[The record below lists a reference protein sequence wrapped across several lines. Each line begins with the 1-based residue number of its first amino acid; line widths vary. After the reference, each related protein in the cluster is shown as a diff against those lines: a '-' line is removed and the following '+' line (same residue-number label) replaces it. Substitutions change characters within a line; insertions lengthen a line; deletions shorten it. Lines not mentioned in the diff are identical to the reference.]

1 MRCKGPL
8 FVKHFPDHW
17 NRKTWRS
24 FVAEI
29 ERLVEHSYQPRLI
42 LDFTNTTV
50 VGQDA
55 IDLILRCVEQIER
68 ADGRVSVAGAS
79 PEIEL
84 ILELTRMTSVID
96 MLPSVPVTSDGEF
109 IPRIPTQDGLHNLA
123 A

>member
-1 MRCKGPL
+1 MRSKGPL
-8 FVKHFPDHW
+8 YVKQFPDHW

-29 ERLVEHSYQPRLI
+29 ERLVERSYQPQLI
-42 LDFTNTTV
+42 LDFSNTTI

-68 ADGRVSVAGAS
+68 ADGRVAVAGAS

-84 ILELTRMTSVID
+84 ILELTRTTSVID
-96 MLPSVPVTSDGEF
+96 MVPSVPVGSEGEF
-109 IPRIPTQDGLHNLA
+109 IPHPTEGGLHNWA